1 MKKPLMLIPP
11 AQAEALFDAAQEE
24 APRSHLPASVVRD
37 GRSDAWHT
45 DDWAEDDF
53 LPAQIGQAVSRAH
66 DRHNS
71 SKSSR

>member
-11 AQAEALFDAAQEE
+11 AQAEALYDAVLE
-24 APRSHLPASVVRD
+24 ASPRERPKASVGMDR
-37 GRSDAWHT
+37 
-45 DDWAEDDF
+45 WAEEWVEDDLF
-53 LPAQIGQAVSRAH
+53 LPQLGQTLPSAQ